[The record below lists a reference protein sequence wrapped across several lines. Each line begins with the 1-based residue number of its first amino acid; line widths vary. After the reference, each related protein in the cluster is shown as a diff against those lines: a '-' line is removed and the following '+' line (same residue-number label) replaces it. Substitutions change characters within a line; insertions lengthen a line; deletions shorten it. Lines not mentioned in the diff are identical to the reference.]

1 MLFPKQ
7 DECINKI
14 IEFLPQNTTKYIFLI
29 GSFAKNENNEN
40 SDIDLLVVSD
50 AFKTINGYL
59 RQKICYEDYFQ
70 FYMGF
75 YYLPQKVFDKEAEE
89 LSNGIFQA
97 NINISCFRCLIHAS
111 DMINIS
117 LDTSTNT
124 YFLLKGTR

>member
-59 RQKICYEDYFQ
+59 RHKIIKTNFDEVQQKFDIVC
-70 FYMGF
+70 
-75 YYLPQKVFDKEAEE
+75 LPNEE
-89 LSNGIFQA
+89 FNIYKQSNGYNDECLRLIF
-97 NINISCFRCLIHAS
+97 RG
-111 DMINIS
+111 
-117 LDTSTNT
+117 DT
-124 YFLLKGTR
+124 L